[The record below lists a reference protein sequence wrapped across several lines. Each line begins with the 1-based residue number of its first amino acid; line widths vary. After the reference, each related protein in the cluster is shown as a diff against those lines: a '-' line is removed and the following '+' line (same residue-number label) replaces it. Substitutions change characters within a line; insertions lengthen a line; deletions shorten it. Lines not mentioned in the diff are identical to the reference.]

1 MAITQQSA
9 MPQAAPR
16 GRSRH
21 RPMVLVPRK
30 RTGRALGKVCGL
42 VALTTIG
49 AALFAAATG
58 IVLLMLL
65 ATITGS

>member
-1 MAITQQSA
+1 
-9 MPQAAPR
+9 
-16 GRSRH
+16 
-21 RPMVLVPRK
+21 MVLVPRK

-49 AALFAAATG
+49 AALFAAAIG